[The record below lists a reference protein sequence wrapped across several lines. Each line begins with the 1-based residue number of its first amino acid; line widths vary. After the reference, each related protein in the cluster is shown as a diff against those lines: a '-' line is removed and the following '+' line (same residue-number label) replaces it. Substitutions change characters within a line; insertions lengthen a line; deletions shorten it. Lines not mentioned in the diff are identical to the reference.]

1 MGRLLI
7 WIGLICA
14 VYWLWRRAT
23 RPAPAPAA
31 PGVEEAQ
38 PMVRCAHC
46 GVHTPRAN
54 ALSQDQQW
62 FCSQV
67 HLEQGATRSDR

>member
-7 WIGLICA
+7 WIGLILA

-23 RPAPAPAA
+23 RPAPPAPSIDD
-31 PGVEEAQ
+31 AQ
-38 PMVRCAHC
+38 PMVRCAQC

-54 ALSQDQQW
+54 ALSHGSQW
-62 FCSQV
+62 FCSQA
-67 HLEQGATRSDR
+67 HLEQDAQRSDR

>member
-7 WIGLICA
+7 WIALITA

-23 RPAPAPAA
+23 RPARAIPE
-31 PGVEEAQ
+31 VEAE

-46 GVHTPRAN
+46 SVHTPRAH
-54 ALSQDQQW
+54 ALSHDGQW
-62 FCSQV
+62 FCSQA
-67 HLEQGATRSDR
+67 HLEHGASRSDR

>member
-7 WIGLICA
+7 WIALIAA

-23 RPAPAPAA
+23 RPAPAVPEIKNA
-31 PGVEEAQ
+31 E

-46 GVHTPRAN
+46 GVHTPRAH
-54 ALSQDQQW
+54 ALSQGSQW
-62 FCSQV
+62 FCSQA
-67 HLEQGATRSDR
+67 HLEQGDTRSDR

>member
-23 RPAPAPAA
+23 RPAPAA

-46 GVHTPRAN
+46 GVHTPRAH

>member
-7 WIGLICA
+7 WIALIAA

-23 RPAPAPAA
+23 RPAPAA
-31 PGVEEAQ
+31 PDIKNAE

-46 GVHTPRAN
+46 GVHTPRAH
-54 ALSQDQQW
+54 ALSQDSQW
-62 FCSQV
+62 FCSRA
-67 HLEQGATRSDR
+67 HLEQGAARSDR

>member
-7 WIGLICA
+7 WIGLIVA
-14 VYWLWRRAT
+14 VYWLWRRSQ
-23 RPAPAPAA
+23 RPAPAKPSIEQ
-31 PGVEEAQ
+31 PQ

-46 GVHTPRAN
+46 GVHTPRIS
-54 ALSQDQQW
+54 ALSQDDQW

-67 HLEQGATRSDR
+67 HLEQSTSHSDR